1 MTITIG
7 PKLRPKDNPRRK
19 GRFIEGNIPNMR
31 RFLLLLDLVPILLI
45 SDSAGHH
52 GTAGFMQFVV
62 GRYDFSFAE
71 LAEALAYLD

>member
-1 MTITIG
+1 
-7 PKLRPKDNPRRK
+7 
-19 GRFIEGNIPNMR
+19 MR

-62 GRYDFSFAE
+62 GRYDLSFAE
-71 LAEALAYLD
+71 LADNLAYLDEAFIVGHISYLKAY